1 MVTRKW
7 VTSMRI
13 LYRILKIRDQ
23 PRDIRR
29 QRQSTGHIGDVISL
43 MRRRG
48 KRWSVRSVRRVRR
61 GKELRDDLQ
70 SETPVV
76 VKINAAHMQLLFYC
90 SSFSSGGS
98 WQRQSSKAGD
108 RLCQMTLPIDPVERP
123 IRLQGRQDSI
133 EAVSGVGAG
142 HGLPHSS
149 LGWQK

>member
-48 KRWSVRSVRRVRR
+48 KRWSVRSVRSVRR
-61 GKELRDDLQ
+61 GKELREDFQ
-70 SETPVV
+70 SKTPVV
-76 VKINAAHMQLLFYC
+76 FKINAAPMHLLFYA
-90 SSFSSGGS
+90 STFSSPGS
-98 WQRQSSKAGD
+98 RHSQTSKSH
-108 RLCQMTLPIDPVERP
+108 TP
-123 IRLQGRQDSI
+123 
-133 EAVSGVGAG
+133 
-142 HGLPHSS
+142 
-149 LGWQK
+149 